1 MLAIEAMLR
10 QLATLPYLAKV
21 GLVVMAIS
29 GLADVMA
36 HLEAHPIELV
46 GQPHVHTSFEASAH
60 LGGFASMVLIL
71 LGVALDGVQR
81 SRAHRQ
87 AVEPQ
92 QESRKCRSE
101 TSSTRSRRRCSC

>member
-1 MLAIEAMLR
+1 MLTIEGLLR
-10 QLATLPYLAKV
+10 QLALMPYLAKV

-60 LGGFASMVLIL
+60 LGGFVSMVLIL
-71 LGVALDGVQR
+71 LGVVVDGVRR

-87 AVEPQ
+87 AVEHQ
-92 QESRKCRSE
+92 QKGVA
-101 TSSTRSRRRCSC
+101 